1 MTRRFWKLSA
11 LVRKRITPIKIVF
24 VVQWLS
30 YQMTIQVFALEAS
43 QFNFNWAILTSYHLI
58 KSTFMDNMGF
68 VSNPVLCPS
77 KWLVE
82 CRHAI
87 ISQINLPVSIPNN
100 AIVSF
105 RLVINYREATKWEN
119 CGSETFCPSPLKTG

>member
-1 MTRRFWKLSA
+1 MTRRFEKLSA

-30 YQMTIQVFALEAS
+30 YQMTIQVFALETS
-43 QFNFNWAILTSYHLI
+43 QFNFNWAILTSCHLI

-68 VSNPVLCPS
+68 VNKPGLCPS
-77 KWLVE
+77 KWSVE
-82 CRHAI
+82 CHNAI
-87 ISQINLPVSIPNN
+87 TSKINLPVGISNN

-105 RLVINYREATKWEN
+105 RNI
-119 CGSETFCPSPLKTG
+119 